1 VCHAGASWV
10 QDNILQSHPR
20 TDVAVFVVWFPV
32 LAGDDRSA
40 WDPSVLPDPRVT
52 DFWDGDG
59 IVSSW
64 YQNNVVHT
72 SGIVWDA
79 YFLYGPRARWR
90 ATPGRALSAEG
101 PVDYHTGELEAAMR
115 PFLASSR

>member
-1 VCHAGASWV
+1 MS
-10 QDNILQSHPR
+10 QSHTL
-20 TDVAVFVVWFPV
+20 TDLALSAERFP
-32 LAGDDRSA
+32 LLDGYDLSA

-52 DFWDGDG
+52 DLWDGGG